1 MQLFNVFYIILMIPC
16 LLQYSCFYHN
26 IKCCSRCYSKRHHK
40 IKFSSFITNSYL
52 YRFNNTT
59 MQYIQIVLAQSTL
72 GTRFTTNTS
81 IDRSGYAKIH
91 FKLFHIPSLAIET
104 INLCHKYQ
112 NHNSTEPQNRTHCRT
127 LSHKKQNVPHYTV
140 LALNISAKSP
150 ETCMLNPGNLFS
162 PKKHFLENKPLKRKT
177 CSTICSCRFKK
188 CRPFIINRSIK
199 VTVQKQINQNNSVII
214 LSTIIVSKK
223 LKTLSSANA
232 LIHFKMLHGKTLR

>member
-1 MQLFNVFYIILMIPC
+1 MLFSVLQQEASQNKVFFFYYKLLSLQVQQHNYAIYI
-16 LLQYSCFYHN
+16 Y
-26 IKCCSRCYSKRHHK
+26 
-40 IKFSSFITNSYL
+40 
-52 YRFNNTT
+52 
-59 MQYIQIVLAQSTL
+59 QIVLAQSTL

-140 LALNISAKSP
+140 LALNISAKTP

-199 VTVQKQINQNNSVII
+199 VTV
-214 LSTIIVSKK
+214 
-223 LKTLSSANA
+223 
-232 LIHFKMLHGKTLR
+232 